1 MKKQIVAAVLSTIIP
16 VSALAGPVVGLG
28 YTDIGLTGHSG
39 RPGIQIFAGNL
50 YHNDVIAS
58 GQATFARGYYGFN
71 AELGKLIPAGG
82 VSFEPYLSMGFLSL
96 NYNQQKVGYKT
107 VTRIAGYGFAYTQTT
122 PSSSPQPASLQ
133 DFYGLAG
140 ADLNIPVASKVTL
153 GIGGG
158 FGHTLTT
165 FGGSGNG
172 GAVYTG
178 DAMAAF
184 QIAPHIVAGLNVSY
198 LHVPGASL
206 TNYGA
211 SLAYHFF

>member
-1 MKKQIVAAVLSTIIP
+1 MKKLISAAAVLSIIP
-16 VSALAGPVVGLG
+16 AVALAGPVVGLG
-28 YTDIGLTGHSG
+28 YSDIGLSGHSG
-39 RPGIQIFAGNL
+39 RPGIQIFGGNL
-50 YHNDVIAS
+50 YPNRVVAS
-58 GQATFARGYYGFN
+58 GQATFARGYYSFN

-82 VSFEPYLSMGFLSL
+82 VSFEPYASLGFINL
-96 NYNQQKVGYKT
+96 NYNEQKVGYKT
-107 VTRIAGYGFAYTQTT
+107 VTQNAGYGFAYTQTT
-122 PSSSPQPASLQ
+122 PYSYPQPASIQ

-140 ADLNIPVASKVTL
+140 ADLNIPVDSKVTL

-158 FGHTLTT
+158 YGHTLTT